1 MKNFNL
7 FLLILITFTTFGQ
20 NKSNFSL
27 LGKTKDIS
35 DGTILLLQNP
45 LSNKFIDSTEVKNNT
60 FIIKTA
66 LSNFPTKIILWR
78 DGSTAKS
85 IWVENKKMTF
95 DATDSSFQDAIINGS
110 ITDSLATQ
118 LRKQTRELKSYEE
131 IVANEIEFVKNNPNN
146 ILSAHNLSIMANVF
160 GKKKSTELF
169 NNLSIENKQSHY
181 GKIITNFLNLKLPET
196 PKIGEKYFDFSM
208 NNQKGEEK
216 KLSELDGKVIL
227 LEFWASW
234 CLPCRKENPEL
245 VSTYV
250 RFKKL
255 GFEIFAVSLDENKE
269 NWINAIKKDNLNWK
283 HVSDLNGRNNFAALI
298 YNVNGIPDNILIDKN
313 GVIIGRNLRG
323 EKLNKKLSKILL
335 KSGIEVKQNKN
346 GTSIRVSKSIIWKD
360 ESGKELNQSE
370 VKKMLETKMYT
381 PHLDT
386 EKNIIVL
393 KKS

>member
-1 MKNFNL
+1 MQNVNCKLKKPYMKNLNL
-7 FLLILITFTTFGQ
+7 FLFILITYTTFGQ
-20 NKSNFSL
+20 NKNGFSL
-27 LGKTKDIS
+27 QGKTKNIS

-45 LSNKFIDSTEVKNNT
+45 LSNKFIDSVEVKNNT

-66 LSNFPTKIILWR
+66 LSNFPAEIILWR

-85 IWVENKKMTF
+85 IWVENKKITF
-95 DATDSSFQDAIINGS
+95 DSSNSSFQDAIINGS

-131 IVANEIEFVKNNPNN
+131 IVANELEFIKNNPNN

-216 KLSELDGKVIL
+216 KLSEFDGKVIL

-245 VSTYV
+245 VKTYD
-250 RFKKL
+250 RFKKS

-269 NWINAIKKDNLNWK
+269 NWVNAIKKDNLNWK
-283 HVSDLNGRNNFAALI
+283 HVSDLKGRNNLAALI

-313 GVIIGRNLRG
+313 GVIVSRNLRG
-323 EKLNKKLSKILL
+323 EKLNKKLSKIFL
-335 KSGIEVKQNKN
+335 KSGVEVKQN
-346 GTSIRVSKSIIWKD
+346 
-360 ESGKELNQSE
+360 
-370 VKKMLETKMYT
+370 
-381 PHLDT
+381 
-386 EKNIIVL
+386 
-393 KKS
+393 

>member
-1 MKNFNL
+1 MKNLNL
-7 FLLILITFTTFGQ
+7 FLLILIPYITFGQ
-20 NKSNFSL
+20 NKSGFSL
-27 LGKTKDIS
+27 QGKTKNIS
-35 DGTILLLQNP
+35 NGTILLLQNP
-45 LSNKFIDSTEVKNNT
+45 LSNKFIDSVEVKNNT

-95 DATDSSFQDAIINGS
+95 DASNSSFQDAIINGS
-110 ITDSLATQ
+110 ITDSLSTQ

-131 IVANEIEFVKNNPNN
+131 IVANEFEFIKNNPNN

-160 GKKKSTELF
+160 GKEKSTELF

-181 GKIITNFLNLKLPET
+181 GNIISKYLNLKLPET
-196 PKIGEKYFDFSM
+196 PKIGEKYFDFLM

-245 VSTYV
+245 VKTYD
-250 RFKKL
+250 RFKKS

-283 HVSDLNGRNNFAALI
+283 HVSDLKGRNNLAALI

-313 GVIIGRNLRG
+313 GIIVSRNLRG

-346 GTSIRVSKSIIWKD
+346 GASIRVSKSVIWKD
-360 ESGKELNQSE
+360 ESGKKLNQSE